1 MNRNGSN
8 GSLRELLFLRLDSTP
23 VLHMR
28 SIPRNLP
35 LYSFRFCR
43 MSTTGEAPKPEG
55 YLVLSNISKNHNI
68 GNMVRS
74 ACAFGMKEVLACSPQ

>member
-1 MNRNGSN
+1 
-8 GSLRELLFLRLDSTP
+8 
-23 VLHMR
+23 
-28 SIPRNLP
+28 
-35 LYSFRFCR
+35 

-74 ACAFGMKEVLACSPQ
+74 ACAFGMKEVFACSPR